1 MHKSLKEICDVW
13 ELIQQFKIQQDTQNN
28 NKHVIIIW
36 ISCFYDKLRKNHF
49 STNPLNIKIKN
60 FLDRTYIIRRIFCPY
75 LEPEPFPEQSFPE
88 EAFPEQSSA
97 SRVKNLYFSSV
108 FLMLTMLNIVVC
120 PINLYF
126 F

>member
-13 ELIQQFKIQQDTQNN
+13 ELIKQFKIQQDTQKN

-36 ISCFYDKLRKNHF
+36 KACFYDKLRTNHF

-75 LEPEPFPEQSFPE
+75 LEPEPFPE

-97 SRVKNLYFSSV
+97 SHVKNLYFGSV

-120 PINLYF
+120 PMKFPMFLG
-126 F
+126 